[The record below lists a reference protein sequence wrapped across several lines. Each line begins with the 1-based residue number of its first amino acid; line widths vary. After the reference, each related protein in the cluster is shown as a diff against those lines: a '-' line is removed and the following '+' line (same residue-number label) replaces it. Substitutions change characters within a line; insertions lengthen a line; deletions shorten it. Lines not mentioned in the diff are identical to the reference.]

1 MGPLRLPMRVLQVH
15 NRYREPGGEDAVVDA
30 EADLLRVAGHQV
42 SQFQV
47 ENPPTRARAT
57 LSLAAS
63 PWNLRSARHVA
74 AYAAAQPFDVAHV
87 HNTWF
92 TLSVSVLR
100 ALRGAGIPVVAT
112 MHNYRLTCANG
123 QLARDGRI
131 CELCVDGSPIHG
143 IRYKCY
149 RQSRVASAVVVAG
162 IQVGRMRNVWTRD
175 VDALVVMTEFGKT
188 RLEAAGVPSHTIRV
202 KPHFVTDPG
211 PRPSAPSESRT
222 ILYVGRLS
230 PEKGLRTLLEAWVRA
245 EPSDLKL
252 AIVGD
257 GPLRRELEAHRLRNV
272 SFLGW
277 IPEEQVTAQM
287 LRARALVFPS
297 EWYETFGLTVVEA
310 MASGLP
316 VVASD
321 LGGIPEVLGSGASPW
336 LCAPFDPAA
345 FATGLGHLERSSTA
359 EIDNW
364 GATLRT
370 EYERRFT
377 PARGLENLEVLYRD
391 VAGIRRA

>member
-1 MGPLRLPMRVLQVH
+1 MRVLQVH

-30 EADLLRVAGHQV
+30 EADLLRAAGHQV

-47 ENPPTRARAT
+47 ENPPTRVGAT
-57 LSLAAS
+57 LALAAS
-63 PWNLRSARHVA
+63 PWNSQSARRVA
-74 AYAAAQPFDVAHV
+74 AYAAAQPFDIAHV

-100 ALRGAGIPVVAT
+100 ALRRAGIPVVAT

-123 QLARDGRI
+123 QLARDGQI

-149 RQSRVASAVVVAG
+149 RQSAVASAVVVTG
-162 IQVGRMRNVWTRD
+162 IEIGRMRNVWTKD
-175 VDALVVMTEFGKT
+175 VDALIAMTEFGKT
-188 RLEAAGVPSHTIRV
+188 RLEAAGVPGHMIRV
-202 KPHFVTDPG
+202 KPHFVADPG
-211 PRPSAPSESRT
+211 PRPSAPSRSRT

-230 PEKGLRTLLEAWVRA
+230 REKGLRTLLEAWQRA
-245 EPSDLKL
+245 EPSDLEL

-257 GPLRRELEAHRLRNV
+257 GPLRGELEARRLHNV
-272 SFLGW
+272 SFLGR
-277 IPEEQVTAQM
+277 IPKEQVATHM

-316 VVASD
+316 VLASD
-321 LGGIPEVLGSGASPW
+321 LGGVPELLGSGASTW
-336 LCAPFDPAA
+336 LCAPFHPAA
-345 FATGLGHLERSSTA
+345 FATGLRHLERTSNA
-359 EIDNW
+359 ELDDW
-364 GATLRT
+364 GAALRT
-370 EYERRFT
+370 EYEKRFN
-377 PARGLENLEVLYRD
+377 PVQGLENLESLYRD
-391 VAGIRRA
+391 VAGVRRA